1 MDERAA
7 RPLVH
12 IGHLYAVEKLARLNS
27 PEIHDTRDALS
38 ALATKL
44 RGLAR

>member
-1 MDERAA
+1 MECAH
-7 RPLVH
+7 RPNPRILV
-12 IGHLYAVEKLARLNS
+12 GLPYS
-27 PEIHDTRDALS
+27 S